1 MKLAVALIHG
11 IGDQPDSRDEDGL
24 HSYARELVAALR
36 RRLGAEAGEVA
47 FQSLYWASVLDA
59 RELDYLKR
67 IEREPLGWRW
77 LRRAVTL
84 FLGDASG
91 YRKVSAAYDTTYQQ
105 VHQHVR
111 SGIMALRA
119 KVGPQTPLVILAHSW
134 AGTSYPTS
142 SGTSRNSTARR
153 VARSPLPRPGN
164 PGRAGHLRLQHP
176 AVHLRLREG
185 LSDPL
190 SRPLPAPAIRQ
201 QARWLNVYAPADPL
215 GYPLRPLQNYTAVV
229 HEDLALPVGPW
240 YKRHTPLSHMEYWN
254 DARFHDYL
262 ADYLRRL
269 LAAGLEPAGA
279 GRALPQASQEIGRLL
294 SFVEDSG
301 CTFIRNGSEYPAA
314 EARAHLQKKLD
325 YLERRDLVAS
335 SEDFIERAATQSSLS
350 GKPYQVRCATQ
361 TRNSADWLNQE
372 LRRLRQAPD
381 QPGWPSTRGRHS
393 IGA

>member
-119 KVGPQTPLVILAHSW
+119 KVGPQTPLVILAHSLGGHIVSNFIW
-134 AGTSYPTS
+134 DQQKLNRTPSCSIDPS
-142 SGTSRNSTARR
+142 SAWKPWPGWSPSVATSRCSPSPTRRSVRSAFPATAC
-153 VARSPLPRPGN
+153 PRPSAS
-164 PGRAGHLRLQHP
+164 RHAG
-176 AVHLRLREG
+176 
-185 LSDPL
+185 
-190 SRPLPAPAIRQ
+190 
-201 QARWLNVYAPADPL
+201 
-215 GYPLRPLQNYTAVV
+215 
-229 HEDLALPVGPW
+229 
-240 YKRHTPLSHMEYWN
+240 
-254 DARFHDYL
+254 
-262 ADYLRRL
+262 
-269 LAAGLEPAGA
+269 
-279 GRALPQASQEIGRLL
+279 
-294 SFVEDSG
+294 
-301 CTFIRNGSEYPAA
+301 
-314 EARAHLQKKLD
+314 
-325 YLERRDLVAS
+325 
-335 SEDFIERAATQSSLS
+335 
-350 GKPYQVRCATQ
+350 
-361 TRNSADWLNQE
+361 
-372 LRRLRQAPD
+372 
-381 QPGWPSTRGRHS
+381 
-393 IGA
+393 

>member
-134 AGTSYPTS
+134 AGTSCPIS

-153 VARSPLPRPGN
+153 VARSTLPRPET
-164 PGRAGHLRLQHP
+164 L
-176 AVHLRLREG
+176 
-185 LSDPL
+185 
-190 SRPLPAPAIRQ
+190 
-201 QARWLNVYAPADPL
+201 
-215 GYPLRPLQNYTAVV
+215 
-229 HEDLALPVGPW
+229 
-240 YKRHTPLSHMEYWN
+240 
-254 DARFHDYL
+254 
-262 ADYLRRL
+262 
-269 LAAGLEPAGA
+269 AGLVTFGCNIPLFTFAYEKVCPIRFPGHCLPRPYASRHAG
-279 GRALPQASQEIGRLL
+279 
-294 SFVEDSG
+294 
-301 CTFIRNGSEYPAA
+301 
-314 EARAHLQKKLD
+314 
-325 YLERRDLVAS
+325 
-335 SEDFIERAATQSSLS
+335 
-350 GKPYQVRCATQ
+350 
-361 TRNSADWLNQE
+361 
-372 LRRLRQAPD
+372 
-381 QPGWPSTRGRHS
+381 
-393 IGA
+393 

>member
-119 KVGPQTPLVILAHSW
+119 KVGPQTPLVILAHSL
-134 AGTSYPTS
+134 GGHIVSIS

-153 VARSPLPRPGN
+153 VARSTPSSAWKPWPGWSPSVATSRCSPSPTRRSARSAFPATACPRPSAS
-164 PGRAGHLRLQHP
+164 RHAG
-176 AVHLRLREG
+176 
-185 LSDPL
+185 
-190 SRPLPAPAIRQ
+190 
-201 QARWLNVYAPADPL
+201 
-215 GYPLRPLQNYTAVV
+215 
-229 HEDLALPVGPW
+229 
-240 YKRHTPLSHMEYWN
+240 
-254 DARFHDYL
+254 
-262 ADYLRRL
+262 
-269 LAAGLEPAGA
+269 
-279 GRALPQASQEIGRLL
+279 
-294 SFVEDSG
+294 
-301 CTFIRNGSEYPAA
+301 
-314 EARAHLQKKLD
+314 
-325 YLERRDLVAS
+325 
-335 SEDFIERAATQSSLS
+335 
-350 GKPYQVRCATQ
+350 
-361 TRNSADWLNQE
+361 
-372 LRRLRQAPD
+372 
-381 QPGWPSTRGRHS
+381 
-393 IGA
+393 

>member
-91 YRKVSAAYDTTYQQ
+91 YRKVSAAYNTTYQQ

-119 KVGPQTPLVILAHSW
+119 KVGPQTPLVILAHSLGGHIVSNFIW
-134 AGTSYPTS
+134 DQQKLNRTPSCSIDPFLGLETLAGLVTF
-142 SGTSRNSTARR
+142 GCNI
-153 VARSPLPRPGN
+153 PLFTFAYEKVCPIRFPG
-164 PGRAGHLRLQHP
+164 HC
-176 AVHLRLREG
+176 
-185 LSDPL
+185 
-190 SRPLPAPAIRQ
+190 LPPAIRQ

-215 GYPLRPLQNYTAVV
+215 GYPLRPLQNYAAVV

-279 GRALPQASQEIGRLL
+279 GRALPAGEPGDRPL
-294 SFVEDSG
+294 
-301 CTFIRNGSEYPAA
+301 A
-314 EARAHLQKKLD
+314 EL
-325 YLERRDLVAS
+325 
-335 SEDFIERAATQSSLS
+335 
-350 GKPYQVRCATQ
+350 C
-361 TRNSADWLNQE
+361 
-372 LRRLRQAPD
+372 
-381 QPGWPSTRGRHS
+381 
-393 IGA
+393 